1 MSLKSLSLLL
11 SGASMSVL
19 LAATPSL
26 AGTVTLTS
34 PNSDTSLRGE
44 LVGVEDNKYVIET
57 SIGTMRVAMDM
68 VNCEGDSCPVIEI
81 DNEIN
86 LVGSPTL
93 SDRLMPALLAGYSVA
108 IGGSADMT
116 EGDDKK
122 RVYKLNSESI
132 GEGALTLTS
141 SGATSAFQALVNR
154 EVGLALTTRPASE
167 EEAKAAKATGIPAL
181 RGIGHEH
188 VIGYDGLLLVTNN
201 TNGIRAMS
209 EATAAQIFS
218 GKIRNWSELGGQDAP
233 INVYVREEG
242 SGARSL
248 FDEMLMRSNRERVS
262 PDAKQLMTD
271 ADVANAVASDP
282 NGFGFT
288 SMVYAGDA
296 VKPLAIEGVCGLRTP
311 PTSFTIKTGEY
322 PLTRPLY
329 LYSASGKTNGHTEK
343 FVDYVTSE
351 EGQKMVTAAGFV
363 GQAISSEALNAQGTR
378 VASTLLLHDEKDSD
392 IGTIRNMLSM
402 LMASDR
408 LSTTVRFTQGN
419 SQLDSSAQADV
430 ERLGE
435 MLTAAEY
442 ADKEFYF
449 MGFSDSVGR
458 ADLNQLLA
466 LQRAELVRKALLE
479 KHPELASRIKAR
491 SVGFGEI
498 SPLGC
503 NETRAGRSINRRV
516 EVWMQDIASK
526 KS

>member
-1 MSLKSLSLLL
+1 MSLKKLSLLL
-11 SGASMSVL
+11 SGASMSVF

-26 AGTVTLTS
+26 AGEVTLTS

-44 LVGVEDNKYVIET
+44 LVGVEDDKYVIET

-68 VNCEGDSCPVIEI
+68 VTCNGDACPVIEV
-81 DNEIN
+81 DNEIA

-93 SDRLMPALLAGYSVA
+93 TDRLMPALLAGYSLA

-116 EGDDKK
+116 EGDAEK
-122 RVYKLNSESI
+122 RVYELNSESI

-141 SGATSAFQALVNR
+141 SGATSAFEALVKR

-167 EEAKAAKATGIPAL
+167 AEANAAKASGIPAL
-181 RGIGHEH
+181 RSVAHEH

-201 TNGIRAMS
+201 ANGMRAIS
-209 EATAAQIFS
+209 EAAAAQIFS
-218 GKIRNWSELGGQDAP
+218 GKIKNWSELGGEDAP

-262 PDAKQLMTD
+262 PDANQLLTD
-271 ADVANAVASDP
+271 ADVAAAVANDP

-288 SMVYAGDA
+288 SMVYASDT

-311 PTSFTIKTGEY
+311 ATSFTIKTGEY

-329 LYSASGKTNGHTEK
+329 LYSASGTTNGHTEE
-343 FVDYVTSE
+343 FVNYVTSE
-351 EGQKMVTAAGFV
+351 EGQKMVAAAGFV
-363 GQAISSEALNAQGTR
+363 GQTISSEALNAQGTR
-378 VASTLLLHDEKDSD
+378 VASTLLLHKEANGD
-392 IGTIRNMLSM
+392 IGSIRNMLSM

-419 SQLDSSAQADV
+419 SRLDASAQADV

-435 MLTAAEY
+435 MLSTAEY

-479 KHPELASRIKAR
+479 KHPELATRIKAR